1 MPLIDFFRQ
10 LAIIFQKLSVGKKIT
25 LAVLVGLTAL
35 TLAVLIFWT
44 GQTQWRMLY
53 TNLDP
58 EDCSAIAQ
66 ELKTRQVPY
75 QLGANGTALMV
86 PDEVLYE
93 TRMELAAMGL
103 PQGGAMGFELFDNA
117 KLGMTEFLQNVNYQ
131 RALQGELA
139 RTIQRF
145 PEVANARV
153 HVVMAQ
159 DSLFVE
165 EEQPATASVVLK
177 MHPSRELS
185 KKQVQGIV
193 HMVSAGIPGLTP
205 ENVTVV
211 DSSGNMLTGLKG
223 LDGALG
229 AISTE
234 QLEYQH
240 KLEQLLENRIKT
252 MLETALGPSK
262 AIVRLAA
269 QIDFKRQ
276 ELTEETF
283 IPDNRVIRSEHL
295 LNEKTRRVEPGAQGI
310 PGEPAYNLQ
319 AQNPGTATANGPLLA
334 SREDQTV
341 NYEVGRVTSHTIEPT
356 ANLKRVS
363 VAVVVD
369 GSYERVPLEAA
380 AGEGEGD
387 AGFDYKYIA
396 RTDEEMAKLTN
407 LVKRAVNFDEVRGDE
422 VEVVNIPFETTM
434 QALAKETVSEPSWLD
449 QMRQYSPSMKN
460 AFALLLLLLSFLF
473 VVRPLVRW
481 LTATTIDSSEL
492 LEQLPK
498 TVGEL
503 EQEQKPTRQQLPN
516 LDRASDFI
524 TREKDVS
531 LQLVREWLQEV

>member
-1 MPLIDFFRQ
+1 MPLINFFKQ
-10 LAIIFQKLSVGKKIT
+10 IGLIFQKLSPGKKIA
-25 LAVLVGLTAL
+25 LSMLVGLTVLA
-35 TLAVLIFWT
+35 LAVLIFWT
-44 GQTQWRMLY
+44 GTTQWRMLY

-58 EDCSAIAQ
+58 EDCAAIAQ
-66 ELKTRQVPY
+66 ELKTRQIPY
-75 QLGANGTALMV
+75 QLGVNGTAIMV
-86 PDEVLYE
+86 PEELLYE
-93 TRMELAAMGL
+93 TRMDIAALGL
-103 PQGGAMGFELFDNA
+103 PQGGAIGFELFDNA

-145 PEVANARV
+145 PEVAQARV

-165 EEQPATASVVLK
+165 EEKPATASVVLK
-177 MHPSRELS
+177 MHPGRDLN

-193 HMVSAGIPGLTP
+193 HMVSAGIPGLAP

-229 AISTE
+229 TISTE

-240 KLEQLLENRIKT
+240 KLEQQLESRIKT

-269 QIDFKRQ
+269 QVDFKRQ
-276 ELTEETF
+276 ELTEEKF

-295 LNEKTRRVEPGAQGI
+295 LNEKTRRMDPGVQGI

-319 AQNPGTATANGPLLA
+319 AQNPGGGMADNPLLA

-341 NYEVGRVTSHTIEPT
+341 NYEVGRVTSRIVEPS
-356 ANLKRVS
+356 ANLMRVS

-369 GSYERVPLEAA
+369 GSYEQVPLD
-380 AGEGEGD
+380 EG
-387 AGFDYKYIA
+387 GFDYKYIA
-396 RTDEEMAKLTN
+396 RNDEEMAKLTN
-407 LVKRAVNFDEVRGDE
+407 LVKRAVNFDEARGDE

-434 QALAKETVSEPSWLD
+434 QALAKESVVEPTWLD

-460 AFALLLLLLSFLF
+460 AFAFLLLLLSFLF

-481 LTATTIDSSEL
+481 LTSTTIDSAEL

-503 EQEQKPTRQQLPN
+503 EQEQKSSRQLPN